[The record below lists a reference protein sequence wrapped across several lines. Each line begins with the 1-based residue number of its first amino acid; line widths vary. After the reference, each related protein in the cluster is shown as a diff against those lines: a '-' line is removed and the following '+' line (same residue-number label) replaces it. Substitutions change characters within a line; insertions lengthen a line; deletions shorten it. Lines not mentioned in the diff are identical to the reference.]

1 MKILIVDDENLLRI
15 SLRKAL
21 EKKGIAALEAKNLKE
36 AKEIIVNEEPDLV
49 LLDINLPD
57 GSGLEILDWA
67 KNSFPFMQFIMI
79 TAYGKI
85 KDAVEAIKKGA
96 FHYLEKPFE
105 MEELFAYIE
114 RIKEYLNLKKEV
126 LKFEKFEEGKKT
138 QIIAKSPK
146 MFEVLKTAHIAAK
159 SNVKIILIT
168 GESGTG
174 KELIAKYI
182 NEHSDKYN
190 FSFLSIN
197 CATIPENLLEA
208 ELFGYEKGAFTDAKN
223 QKKGIIELANGGTL
237 FLDEIGELKF
247 NLQAKLLRIL
257 ESGQFKRIGGIRD
270 INFDVRFITATNQ
283 DLKKKVEEKA
293 FREDL
298 YYRLALFPIHIPPL
312 RERKEDILPIC
323 EYFIKIYN
331 KKFGKDVLGLSKN
344 ASQILLNYHW
354 PGNIRELKNL
364 IERAMILQ
372 SGDFIEEKDLNIQID
387 YEKNNIEKFH
397 SLEEAELSII
407 KDALKNAK
415 GNVSK
420 AAKILKISRDKLR
433 YKIKKHNLISFI
445 GKIKE

>member
-1 MKILIVDDENLLRI
+1 MRILIVDDENLLRI
-15 SLRKAL
+15 SLKKAL
-21 EKKGIAALEAKNLKE
+21 EKKENDVYEAKNLKE
-36 AKEIIVNEEPDLV
+36 AKEIIVNEEPDIV

-57 GSGLEILDWA
+57 GSGMQILDWA
-67 KNSFPFMQFIMI
+67 KGSFPFMQFIMI

-85 KDAVEAIKKGA
+85 REAIDAVKKGA

-105 MEELFAYIE
+105 IEELYAYIE
-114 RIKEYLNLKKEV
+114 KIKEFLELKKEV
-126 LKFEKFEEGKKT
+126 LKFEKFAGDKKT

-146 MFEVLKTAHIAAK
+146 MIEVLKTAHIAAE
-159 SNVKIILIT
+159 SDVKIILIT

-174 KELIAKYI
+174 KELIAKYMT
-182 NEHSDKYN
+182 EHSNKYK
-190 FSFLSIN
+190 FPFLSIN
-197 CATIPENLLEA
+197 CAAIPENLLES

-223 QKKGIIELANGGTL
+223 QKKGLIELANGGTL
-237 FLDEIGELKF
+237 FLDEIAELKPH
-247 NLQAKLLRIL
+247 LQAKLLRIL
-257 ESGQFKRIGGIRD
+257 EASNFKRIGGVRD
-270 INFDVRFITATNQ
+270 INFDLRFVTATNQ

-312 RERKEDILPIC
+312 RERKEDILPLC

-331 KKFGKDVLGLSKN
+331 KKFGKDVLALSKN
-344 ASQILLNYHW
+344 ASQLLLNYHW
-354 PGNIRELKNL
+354 PGNIRELKNV

-372 SGDFIEEKDLNIQID
+372 SSDFIEEKDLNIQID
-387 YEKNNIEKFH
+387 YKKNNIEKFH

-415 GNVSK
+415 GNISK

>member
-1 MKILIVDDENLLRI
+1 MRILIVDDENLLRI
-15 SLRKAL
+15 SLKKAL
-21 EKKGIAALEAKNLKE
+21 EKKGNILYEAKNLKE
-36 AKEIIVNEEPDLV
+36 AKETIINEEPDLV

-114 RIKEYLNLKKEV
+114 RIKEYLNFKKEV

-174 KELIAKYI
+174 KELISKYI

-190 FSFLSIN
+190 LSFLSIN

-270 INFDVRFITATNQ
+270 IDFDVRFITATNQ

-312 RERKEDILPIC
+312 RERKEDILPLC

-331 KKFGKDVLGLSKN
+331 KKFGKNVLALSKN
-344 ASQILLNYHW
+344 ASQMLFNYHW

-397 SLEEAELSII
+397 SLEKAELSII